1 VTLSVPV
8 ALKERREKFTN
19 EWLWNVTMKFGPGA
33 MVAAA
38 FIGPGTVVT
47 AITAGA
53 EMGAALL
60 WAVVFSVFATV
71 VLQELALRT
80 ALAADADLAQL
91 IHRLGTGRPAG
102 WLLIA
107 LIVMAIGV
115 GNSAYQSGNLTGAG
129 LGLRAA
135 FGWPIEWVIGF
146 ATTLGAGLIIAD
158 RYILIERVLS
168 ALVMVMALVFVG
180 LAIILLPDFL
190 KQPADRLIPVF
201 TTQSTG
207 LVLAL
212 IGTTVVPYN
221 LFLHASAVRR
231 RWQGVELDQALHEAR
246 WDSLIAIMVGGVIT
260 LAIILVAAV
269 LVADVSRA
277 SAFEQL
283 VQTVSLRFGV
293 AGKWLVGGGLFAA
306 GLTSAIAAPIA
317 AGWAVAGALGW
328 PTNAGS
334 RGVKLIALTV
344 LAVGAVF
351 ALFATRPIG
360 LILSA
365 QITNALVLPAVSA
378 VLLLIANR
386 AYVPAAYRNTALT
399 NVIGCG
405 VLLLVSVLAIS
416 KLWSLMS

>member
-1 VTLSVPV
+1 
-8 ALKERREKFTN
+8 
-19 EWLWNVTMKFGPGA
+19 MKFGPGA

-60 WAVVFSVFATV
+60 WAVAFSVVATV

-91 IHRLGTGRPAG
+91 IHRLGTGTPAG

-135 FGWPIEWVIGF
+135 FGWPIDWVIGF
-146 ATTLGAGLIIAD
+146 ATTVGAGLIIAD

-168 ALVMVMALVFVG
+168 ALVMVMAVVFVG

-190 KQPADRLIPVF
+190 EQPADRLIPVF

-231 RWQGVELDQALHEAR
+231 RWQGVALDQALYEAR
-246 WDSLIAIMVGGVIT
+246 WDSFVAIMVGSVIT
-260 LAIILVAAV
+260 LAIIVVASV

-306 GLTSAIAAPIA
+306 GLT
-317 AGWAVAGALGW
+317 
-328 PTNAGS
+328 
-334 RGVKLIALTV
+334 
-344 LAVGAVF
+344 
-351 ALFATRPIG
+351 
-360 LILSA
+360 
-365 QITNALVLPAVSA
+365 
-378 VLLLIANR
+378 
-386 AYVPAAYRNTALT
+386 
-399 NVIGCG
+399 
-405 VLLLVSVLAIS
+405 
-416 KLWSLMS
+416 

>member
-1 VTLSVPV
+1 
-8 ALKERREKFTN
+8 
-19 EWLWNVTMKFGPGA
+19 MKFGPGA

-60 WAVVFSVFATV
+60 WAVAFSVVATV

-91 IHRLGTGRPAG
+91 IHRLGTGTPAG

-135 FGWPIEWVIGF
+135 FSWPIDWVIGF
-146 ATTLGAGLIIAD
+146 ATTVGAGLIIAD

-168 ALVMVMALVFVG
+168 ALVMVMAVVFVG

-190 KQPADRLIPVF
+190 AQPADRFIPVF

-231 RWQGVELDQALHEAR
+231 RWQGVALDQALYEAR
-246 WDSLIAIMVGGVIT
+246 WDSFVAIMVGGVIT
-260 LAIILVAAV
+260 LAIIVVASV

-334 RGVKLIALTV
+334 RGAKLIALTV

-351 ALFATRPIG
+351 ALSATRPIG

-386 AYVPAAYRNTALT
+386 AYVPAAYRNTALA

-416 KLWSLMS
+416 KLWSLLS

>member
-1 VTLSVPV
+1 
-8 ALKERREKFTN
+8 
-19 EWLWNVTMKFGPGA
+19 MKFGPGA

-60 WAVVFSVFATV
+60 WAVAFSVVATV

-91 IHRLGTGRPAG
+91 IHRLGTGTPAG

-135 FGWPIEWVIGF
+135 FGWPIDWVIGF
-146 ATTLGAGLIIAD
+146 ATTVGAGLIIAD

-168 ALVMVMALVFVG
+168 ALVMVMAVVFVG

-190 KQPADRLIPVF
+190 EQPAGRLIPVF
-201 TTQSTG
+201 TAQSTG
-207 LVLAL
+207 VVLAL

-231 RWQGVELDQALHEAR
+231 RWQGVALDQALYEAR
-246 WDSLIAIMVGGVIT
+246 WDSFVAIMVGGVIT
-260 LAIILVAAV
+260 LAIIVVASV

-334 RGVKLIALTV
+334 RGAKLIALTV

-351 ALFATRPIG
+351 ALSATRPIG

-386 AYVPAAYRNTALT
+386 AYVPAAYRNTALA
-399 NVIGCG
+399 NVIGCS

-416 KLWSLMS
+416 KLWSLLS